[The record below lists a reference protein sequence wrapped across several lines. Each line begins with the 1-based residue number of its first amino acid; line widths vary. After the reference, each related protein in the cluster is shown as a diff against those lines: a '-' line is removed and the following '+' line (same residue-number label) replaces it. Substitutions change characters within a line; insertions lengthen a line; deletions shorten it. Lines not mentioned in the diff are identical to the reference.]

1 MTIDGDSYGEM
12 HRLPFR
18 DTGFSDDTA
27 DRLLSG
33 RLPSLDAPEPYRG
46 LASLFEAATGA
57 PTHCETAQKAT
68 VVAAAMAA
76 IETTAPVHSAAVT
89 PISGRRSMLSKMLTA
104 KAAAAATVAALGL
117 GTAAAA
123 ATGALPIGTANSHA
137 NSGLAIATSS
147 SSGTNN
153 GSSGHAKNSAAN
165 STGAADNP
173 HAQFGLCTA
182 FLAHHPASVSPASS
196 VPSDKSTTFSALISN
211 HGGLAGTTAY
221 CQTVVSTT
229 TTTAGSG
236 DSTDHNGTGNNSGD
250 HGKPANAGK
259 PGSTPPVSTPGK
271 GAGTS
276 GSGNS
281 AGH

>member
-12 HRLPFR
+12 HRKPFR
-18 DTGFSDDTA
+18 DTPFSDETA

-33 RLPSLDAPEPYRG
+33 RLPASDAPDTCRG
-46 LASLFEAATGA
+46 VASLFEAATGA
-57 PTHCETAQKAT
+57 PTHGETAQKAI
-68 VVAAAMAA
+68 VIAAAMAA
-76 IETTAPVHSAAVT
+76 MEVGAPVHSAAIT
-89 PISGRRSMLSKMLTA
+89 PISRRRSMLSKLLTA

-123 ATGALPIGTANSHA
+123 ATGALPIGTTNSHA
-137 NSGLAIATSS
+137 NAGLAIATSS

-153 GSSGHAKNSAAN
+153 GSSGQAKNSGAN

-182 FLAHHPASVSPASS
+182 FLAHHPASASPASS
-196 VPSDKSTTFSALISN
+196 VPSDQSKTFSALISN
-211 HGGLAGTTAY
+211 HGGLAGTAAY

-236 DSTDHNGTGNNSGD
+236 DSTDHNGNGNGNNSGG
-250 HGKPANAGK
+250 HGKPAGAGK
-259 PGSTPPVSTPGK
+259 PVSTPNSG
-271 GAGTS
+271 GT